1 MAALSSTNFASNES
15 TSNTRRPSRVMT
27 LTSRKLMEL
36 PLDVSRLFK
45 QHSSQFGIW
54 AMSGW
59 ALGIDKVFR
68 SFFHYQGDSQATLSD
83 TERNDRTLEAWT
95 ETLERISRAW
105 KFAAVASAFLFPS
118 SIGLMAIECVLR
130 TRVALVCAIAALL
143 FSVASLTS
151 SFLLATMRPTL
162 QSAQISNL
170 WVEAST
176 NYVQTLSVIEFWT
189 ALAFPVWS
197 VAWCIILITT
207 TPTGDLVLIH
217 GFVLHKSE
225 RNTKPHTQFAYTF
238 DMIKSPPYTNYDENN
253 SLQPAKEMPFSK
265 ILPPGEINNVPQTVF
280 ASA

>member
-1 MAALSSTNFASNES
+1 MTALSPTNFTSNES
-15 TSNTRRPSRVMT
+15 NTWRPSHVMT

-36 PLDVSRLFK
+36 PLAVSRLFK
-45 QHSSQFGIW
+45 QHSSQFEIW
-54 AMSGW
+54 AMGGL

-68 SFFHYQGDSQATLSD
+68 SFFHYQGDSQATFSD

-95 ETLERISRAW
+95 EMLERISRAW

-207 TPTGDLVLIH
+207 CVFTLIWCDDQERPVHAVHSLNHIANAAWALLVITFQGVLIYRAIR
-217 GFVLHKSE
+217 LL
-225 RNTKPHTQFAYTF
+225 RR
-238 DMIKSPPYTNYDENN
+238 
-253 SLQPAKEMPFSK
+253 
-265 ILPPGEINNVPQTVF
+265 
-280 ASA
+280 